1 MTQSGIAYRR
11 KENWFMANWF
21 ETVVPDDRGWNSI
34 YATREKVSSV
44 DALGI
49 TGYLE
54 AVLSDPM
61 NPKFDND
68 NFTAIVNVK
77 NGFIP
82 INGDYT
88 GFSIEIQGEINGE
101 QVNKTVSHTDDP
113 KAEVYYWNVKK
124 LNFAVNGA
132 SADDASKHTK
142 IDAGD
147 DYIMR
152 IKVEGSD
159 AEPGPG
165 PLQSH
170 ERGKYWAEHAEF
182 NPKITPAALA
192 SIKAALNREAGM
204 DSL

>member
-1 MTQSGIAYRR
+1 
-11 KENWFMANWF
+11 MANWF
-21 ETVVPDDRGWNSI
+21 ETVVPDNQAWHEINPVK
-34 YATREKVSSV
+34 EKLSSV

-49 TGYLE
+49 AGYLE

-61 NPKFDND
+61 NSKFDND

-88 GFSIEIQGEINGE
+88 GFSIEIQGEIGGK
-101 QVNKTVSHTDDP
+101 QVNKTVLHTDDP
-113 KAEVYYWNVKK
+113 KAEVYMWNVKE
-124 LNFAVNGA
+124 LIFVENGA
-132 SADDASKHTK
+132 SADDASKNTT

-152 IKVEGSD
+152 IKVEGNAD
-159 AEPGPG
+159 EPGANP
-165 PLQSH
+165 SD
-170 ERGKYWAEHAEF
+170 KKAAYWAEHAEF

-192 SIKAALNREAGM
+192 SIKAALNREQGM
-204 DSL
+204 DRL

>member
-1 MTQSGIAYRR
+1 
-11 KENWFMANWF
+11 MANWF
-21 ETVVPDDRGWNSI
+21 ETVVPDDRVWLDIN
-34 YATREKVSSV
+34 AVKEKLSSV

-49 TGYLE
+49 AGYLE

-61 NPKFDND
+61 NSKFDND

-88 GFSIEIQGEINGE
+88 GFSIEIQGEIGGE
-101 QVNKTVSHTDDP
+101 QVNKTVLHTDNP
-113 KAEVYYWNVKK
+113 AAEVWMWNVKK
-124 LNFAVNGA
+124 LTFVENGA
-132 SADDASKHTK
+132 QANDASKHTK

-152 IKVEGSD
+152 IKVEGNAD
-159 AEPGPG
+159 EPGATPSD
-165 PLQSH
+165 Q
-170 ERGKYWAEHAEF
+170 RGKYWAEHAEF

-192 SIKAALNREAGM
+192 SIKAALNHEQGM
-204 DSL
+204 DRL